1 MSRVGYDSS
10 RYYEEKAKLPRADGL
25 HCITCGIEFDKPDK
39 RRAYCSQ
46 ECFSKWYCSLAVD
59 SWARIRDQV
68 LKRDGGCVKCGIKTG
83 TKQEQFDKN
92 NTSLITFYSSTV
104 IFEVH
109 HVKPICEG
117 GDEFDFDNCITLC
130 YDCHREMHTCIGKKK
145 RNNKSLDDFI
155 V

>member
-10 RYYEEKAKLPRADGL
+10 RYYEEKAKLPKADGL
-25 HCITCGIEFDKPDK
+25 HCITCGIEFDKTDK
-39 RRAYCSQ
+39 RRSYCSQ
-46 ECFSKWYCSLAVD
+46 VCFSKWYCSLAVD

-68 LKRDGGCVKCGIKTG
+68 LKRDGRCVECGLKFNSRRDNFRI
-83 TKQEQFDKN
+83 
-92 NTSLITFYSSTV
+92 

-117 GDEFDFDNCITLC
+117 GDEFDSDNCITLC

-145 RNNKSLDDFI
+145 RNNKSLDDF
-155 V
+155 VY